1 MPTTPY
7 CPLLFLWQQRS
18 VFIGS
23 LFEPI
28 DVSTGA
34 STLMLGLDKPIRY
47 ITQDMKSSMECR
59 SLLIPA
65 GTSVVVD
72 TQGAF
77 FFNCTLDPMGTD
89 FFSLSKLMMKKQGT
103 IFYNLQDEKHHINTL
118 LSICSP
124 PLSTNKIQSTLNH
137 FLQLGLRSINK
148 NEGNLINDHRI
159 ERVIEEIKTTI
170 GENTSLVELANRVN
184 LSPAY
189 LSELFKN
196 CTGLPVRRYRLW
208 HRLYATVESIGLG
221 KNLTDAAMESGFNDS
236 SHFIRTFRSMLGM
249 TPTSIFT
256 QAIPLQFLTPDPQ
269 LTNRS
274 QHDYMH
280 ESVT

>member
-7 CPLLFLWQQRS
+7 SPLLFLWQQKS

-23 LFEPI
+23 LSEPI

-47 ITQDMKSSMECR
+47 KTQEMKHSMECR

-89 FFSLSKLMMKKQGT
+89 FFSLSKLMTKKLGT
-103 IFYNLQDEKHHINTL
+103 TFYQLHDEQDHIRSL

-124 PLSTNKIQSTLNH
+124 PLSPNKVQSTLNH
-137 FLQLGLRSINK
+137 FLQLGLRSTDK
-148 NEGNLINDHRI
+148 SEGNLINDQRV
-159 ERVIEEIKTTI
+159 ERVISEIKNTI
-170 GENTSLVELANRVN
+170 GENISLTDLANMVN

-208 HRLYATVESIGLG
+208 HRLYSTVESIGLG
-221 KNLTDAAMESGFNDS
+221 NNLTAAAMESGFNDS
-236 SHFIRTFRSMLGM
+236 PHFIRTFRSMLGM
-249 TPTSIFT
+249 TPTSIFI
-256 QAIPLQFLTPDPQ
+256 QATPLQFLTPDPSITPSLHNHHQ
-269 LTNRS
+269 
-274 QHDYMH
+274 

>member
-7 CPLLFLWQQRS
+7 CPLLFLWQQKS

-23 LFEPI
+23 LSEPI

-47 ITQDMKSSMECR
+47 ITQDMQTSMECR

-65 GTSVVVD
+65 GSSVVVD

-89 FFSLSKLMMKKQGT
+89 FFSLSKLMTKKMGT
-103 IFYNLQDEKHHINTL
+103 TYYQLQDEQDHIRSL

-124 PLSTNKIQSTLNH
+124 PLSANKVQSTLNH
-137 FLQLGLRSINK
+137 FLQLGLRSIDK
-148 NEGNLINDHRI
+148 NEGNLINDQRI
-159 ERVIEEIKTTI
+159 ERVIDQIKNSI
-170 GENTSLVELANRVN
+170 GENTSLTELANLVN

-189 LSELFKN
+189 LSELFKS

-208 HRLYATVESIGLG
+208 HRLYSTVENTGLG
-221 KNLTDAAMESGFNDS
+221 KNLTEAAMDCGFNDS

-256 QAIPLQFLTPDPQ
+256 QATPLQFLTPTPIDSHILKQDP
-269 LTNRS
+269 R
-274 QHDYMH
+274 
-280 ESVT
+280 EEFVT